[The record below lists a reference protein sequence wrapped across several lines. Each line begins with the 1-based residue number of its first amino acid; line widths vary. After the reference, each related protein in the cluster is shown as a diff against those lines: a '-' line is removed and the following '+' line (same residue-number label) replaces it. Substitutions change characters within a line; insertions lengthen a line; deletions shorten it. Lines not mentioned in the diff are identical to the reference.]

1 MKTVYV
7 ITHPEVV
14 IDPNAPVPRWPLSE
28 LGRKRM
34 TRLVD
39 ASWLQH
45 VTAVYSS
52 DEQKAV
58 DGAKILADHLS
69 LPVIEFDGLE
79 EVDRSSTGYM
89 PEKEHD
95 RNGRMLFLYPEESI
109 DGWERAVDAQKRM
122 VDAVTKLI
130 KGDQTTGDLVI
141 VTHGAVGSFL
151 NSHLKNRPINLDDT
165 PGIPGGGGI
174 FAFDAKSKTILYD
187 WLNIDDVAL
196 YAD

>member
-1 MKTVYV
+1 MKKVYV

-14 IDPNAPVPRWPLSE
+14 INPNVPVPRWPLSE

-34 TRLVD
+34 SRLLD
-39 ASWLQH
+39 ANWLPKI
-45 VTAVYSS
+45 TAVYSS
-52 DEQKAV
+52 DEQKAI
-58 DGAKILADHLS
+58 DGAKILADHIGLA
-69 LPVIEFDGLE
+69 VIEVDGIE

-89 PEKEHD
+89 PQKEHD
-95 RNGRMLFLYPEESI
+95 HNGRMLFLHPEVSI

-122 VDAVTKLI
+122 VSAVDKLI
-130 KGDQTTGDLVI
+130 AEDQSAGDLVI

-151 NSHLKNRPINLDDT
+151 NSHLKNNPISLSDT

-174 FAFDAKSKTILYD
+174 FAFEARSKKLVYD

-196 YAD
+196 

>member
-1 MKTVYV
+1 MKSVYV

-14 IDPNAPVPRWPLSE
+14 IDPNVPVPRWPLSE

-34 TRLVD
+34 ARLLD
-39 ASWLQH
+39 AVWLQQ

-58 DGAKILADHLS
+58 DGAKILADHIS
-69 LPVIEFDGLE
+69 LPVTELTGLE

-89 PEKEHD
+89 PREAHD
-95 RNGRMLFLYPEESI
+95 HNARMLFLHPEKSI
-109 DGWERAVDAQKRM
+109 DGWERAADAQQRM
-122 VDAVTKLI
+122 VDAVSKLI
-130 KGDQTTGDLVI
+130 EDDQTTGDLVI

-151 NSHLKNRPINLDDT
+151 NSHLKNKPINLDDT
-165 PGIPGGGGI
+165 PGVSGGGGI
-174 FAFDAKSKTILYD
+174 FAFDAQSNTILYD

-196 YAD
+196 